1 MAVVRFDFMARCL
14 SAGNDS
20 GFIKLIDPDQH
31 RHLAPN
37 QAQAD
42 EALLPIV
49 LTVLLPG
56 YHRKIERV
64 VAVGEIYLMLAKVR
78 LGVAPFPW
86 TVCGLSPVIFSSR
99 CLADLT
105 RQ

>member
-49 LTVLLPG
+49 LTVVLPG

-78 LGVAPFPW
+78 LALLGVVSHRSLIVYALNQR
-86 TVCGLSPVIFSSR
+86 VQH
-99 CLADLT
+99 AA
-105 RQ
+105 